1 MAEEGILEMMTWPPQ
16 SPDLNIIEHIWDYLD
31 RKKVEHAPRKAEKC
45 FQLYKFYS
53 YYIITGMYAIVV
65 FDNEMKTE
73 YIPFNWII
81 NKIELQE
88 VSMLVRQRIELK
100 CYWPPWPNSGKV
112 SRAQKQCTEPEI
124 DWKTYS
130 IRLLA
135 VAGNEKEACEKVT
148 IAEETSN
155 VEENFTKQKRKV
167 KEDLIEST
175 DSESKYS
182 NRKKKKISEK
192 LPNPVIPERQS
203 EKNCTYTNDYE
214 KLNNSIDFG
223 LLGVCHFEIENSGL
237 LTPVVRTE
245 SSGKVYIVVTF

>member
-1 MAEEGILEMMTWPPQ
+1 
-16 SPDLNIIEHIWDYLD
+16 
-31 RKKVEHAPRKAEKC
+31 
-45 FQLYKFYS
+45 
-53 YYIITGMYAIVV
+53 MYAIVV

-100 CYWPPWPNSGKV
+100 CYWPPWSNSGKV
-112 SRAQKQCTEPEI
+112 SRAQKQCSEPEI

-135 VAGNEKEACEKVT
+135 VAGNKKEACEKVT

-167 KEDLIEST
+167 
-175 DSESKYS
+175 
-182 NRKKKKISEK
+182 RKKKKISEK
-192 LPNPVIPERQS
+192 LPKPVIPERQS
-203 EKNCTYTNDYE
+203 
-214 KLNNSIDFG
+214 
-223 LLGVCHFEIENSGL
+223 GVCHFEIENSGL

-245 SSGKVYIVVTF
+245 SSEKEVQHRQNKTFDLQSESVVKSKDMSGLPGNTSTPLLKTFGYTTSAEKLLLKILASQEK

>member
-1 MAEEGILEMMTWPPQ
+1 
-16 SPDLNIIEHIWDYLD
+16 
-31 RKKVEHAPRKAEKC
+31 
-45 FQLYKFYS
+45 
-53 YYIITGMYAIVV
+53 MYAIVV

-88 VSMLVRQRIELK
+88 VSMLVRQCIELK
-100 CYWPPWPNSGKV
+100 CYWPPWSNSGKV
-112 SRAQKQCTEPEI
+112 SRAQKQCSEPEI

-130 IRLLA
+130 ILLLA

-167 KEDLIEST
+167 
-175 DSESKYS
+175 
-182 NRKKKKISEK
+182 RKKKKISEK
-192 LPNPVIPERQS
+192 LPKPVIPERQS
-203 EKNCTYTNDYE
+203 
-214 KLNNSIDFG
+214 
-223 LLGVCHFEIENSGL
+223 GVCHFEIENSGL

-245 SSGKVYIVVTF
+245 SSEKEVQHRQNKTFDLQSESVVKSKDMSGIPGNTSTPLLKTFGYTTSAEKLLLKILAAQEEIRETQKLHSAMLHSIQQQINSTHGIT

>member
-1 MAEEGILEMMTWPPQ
+1 
-16 SPDLNIIEHIWDYLD
+16 
-31 RKKVEHAPRKAEKC
+31 
-45 FQLYKFYS
+45 
-53 YYIITGMYAIVV
+53 MYAIVV

-100 CYWPPWPNSGKV
+100 YYWPPWSNSGKV
-112 SRAQKQCTEPEI
+112 SRAQNQCSEPEI

-130 IRLLA
+130 ILLLA

-167 KEDLIEST
+167 IIFTVNSKEDLIEST
-175 DSESKYS
+175 DSKSKYS

-192 LPNPVIPERQS
+192 LPKPVIPERQS
-203 EKNCTYTNDYE
+203 
-214 KLNNSIDFG
+214 
-223 LLGVCHFEIENSGL
+223 GVCHFEIENRGL

-245 SSGKVYIVVTF
+245 LSVRKCCKVKRYVWSSW